1 MELREMQERSEE
13 ALVQLRTF
21 YETEK
26 EKLELRIQE
35 EREKG
40 TRRMANYQEELEIR
54 MREDMSEKEE
64 EVECLHNELTDSE
77 ARH

>member
-1 MELREMQERSEE
+1 
-13 ALVQLRTF
+13 
-21 YETEK
+21 
-26 EKLELRIQE
+26 
-35 EREKG
+35 
-40 TRRMANYQEELEIR
+40 MANYQEDLELR